1 MPLFNIR
8 QYACWTFEAGIDVC
22 VDIIF
27 HAGTILL
34 VMKKDIEDRKETIK
48 ETPKENK
55 LGVMPVGKLLASMS
69 IPTMFSM
76 LIQALYNIVDSIF
89 VSRLS
94 EKALTA
100 VSLAFPMQNLLIAF
114 AVGISVGICSV
125 VSRRLGEKRE
135 DEAFK
140 AAETGYAILLICTV
154 AFMLI
159 GVFFSKPFFKIYTN
173 DPELIQMGTSYLR
186 ICLIVSLGCFLGVF
200 NEKILQATGDT
211 IHPMIIQLC
220 GAIFNIVFDPIL
232 IFGYFGFPAMGIE
245 GAAYATVAGQFVSMF
260 VGIFYAKRNQY
271 VNIKFLRFSIDRKAA
286 KDILQVG
293 LPSVVMQGIGTI
305 MTSLMNAIL
314 ITYEIVATTV
324 FGVYFKL
331 QSFVFMPV
339 FGLNSGLMP
348 ILAYNYGAKNRERMM
363 KALRLGM
370 IVAFA
375 IMVLGMLAFML
386 IPDALLGLFE
396 ASPRML
402 EVGEVALRRIALSF
416 PLAAFTI
423 ILGALFQA
431 MGDGYISMITS
442 LTRQIG
448 ILIPSAWL
456 LGKLFGLD
464 AIWFSFIIAEVVVI
478 VLSVMFFG
486 KEKKK
491 LEF

>member
-1 MPLFNIR
+1 ME
-8 QYACWTFEAGIDVC
+8 QV
-22 VDIIF
+22 
-27 HAGTILL
+27 
-34 VMKKDIEDRKETIK
+34 KEI
-48 ETPKENK
+48 KENK

-100 VSLAFPMQNLLIAF
+100 VSLAFPMQNLLTAF
-114 AVGISVGICSV
+114 AVGLSVGICSV
-125 VSRRLGEKRE
+125 VSRRLGEKKE
-135 DEAFK
+135 NEAFK
-140 AAETGYAILLICTV
+140 TAETGYAILLICTV
-154 AFMLI
+154 AFMII
-159 GVFFSKPFFKIYTN
+159 GAVFSESFFRIYTQ
-173 DPELIQMGTSYLR
+173 DEELVQLGTTYLR
-186 ICLIVSLGCFLGVF
+186 ICLIISLGCFIGVF
-200 NEKILQATGDT
+200 NEKILQSTGDT

-220 GAIFNIVFDPIL
+220 GAIFNIIFDPIL
-232 IFGYFGFPAMGIE
+232 IFGYLGFPAMGIA
-245 GAAYATVAGQFVSMF
+245 GAAYATVGGQLLTMLIGIYFV
-260 VGIFYAKRNQY
+260 KKNQY
-271 VNIKFLRFSIDRKAA
+271 VNIKFFKISIDKQST

-293 LPSVVMQGIGTI
+293 LPSVVMQGIGTV

-314 ITYEIVATTV
+314 ITYDIIATTV

-348 ILAYNYGAKNRERMM
+348 ILAYNYGAKNKDRMM

-370 IVAFA
+370 TVAFI
-375 IMVLGMLAFML
+375 IMLLGMIAFIL
-386 IPDALLGLFE
+386 IPDVLLGLFE

-402 EVGEVALRRIALSF
+402 DVGEIALRRISYSF

-423 ILGALFQA
+423 VIGALFQA

-442 LTRQIG
+442 ITRQIG
-448 ILIPSAWL
+448 VLIPAAWI
-456 LGKLFGLD
+456 LGKLFGLN
-464 AIWFSFIIAEVVVI
+464 AVWFSFIIAEIVVI
-478 VLSVMFFG
+478 ILNLIFFG

>member
-1 MPLFNIR
+1 ME
-8 QYACWTFEAGIDVC
+8 QV
-22 VDIIF
+22 
-27 HAGTILL
+27 
-34 VMKKDIEDRKETIK
+34 KEI
-48 ETPKENK
+48 KENK

-100 VSLAFPMQNLLIAF
+100 VSLAYPMQNLLIAF
-114 AVGISVGICSV
+114 AVGLSVGICSV

-135 DEAFK
+135 LEAFK
-140 AAETGYAILLICTV
+140 AAETGYSILLICTV
-154 AFMLI
+154 LFMIIGAVFSEAF
-159 GVFFSKPFFKIYTN
+159 FRIYTQ
-173 DPELIQMGTSYLR
+173 DEELIQLGTTYLR
-186 ICLIVSLGCFLGVF
+186 ICLIISLGCFIGVF
-200 NEKILQATGDT
+200 NEKILQSTGDT

-220 GAIFNIVFDPIL
+220 GAIFNIIFDPIL
-232 IFGYFGFPAMGIE
+232 IFGYFGFPAMGIA
-245 GAAYATVAGQFVSMF
+245 GAAYATVGGQLLSMF
-260 VGIFYAKRNQY
+260 IGIYFVRKNQY
-271 VNIKFLRFSIDRKAA
+271 VNIKFFKMAIDKQST

-293 LPSVVMQGIGTI
+293 LPSVVMQGIGTV

-314 ITYEIVATTV
+314 ITYDIVATTV

-348 ILAYNYGAKNRERMM
+348 ILAYNYGAKNKERMM

-370 IVAFA
+370 TVAF
-375 IMVLGMLAFML
+375 IIMLAGMIVFIL
-386 IPDALLGLFE
+386 IPDVLLGLFE
-396 ASPRML
+396 ASPKML
-402 EVGEVALRRIALSF
+402 EIGEVALRRISYSF
-416 PLAAFTI
+416 PLAAFI
-423 ILGALFQA
+423 IVIGALFQA

-442 LTRQIG
+442 ITRQIG
-448 ILIPSAWL
+448 VLIPAAWI

-464 AIWFSFIIAEVVVI
+464 AIWFCFIIAELF
-478 VLSVMFFG
+478 VLILNIIFFG

>member
-1 MPLFNIR
+1 ME
-8 QYACWTFEAGIDVC
+8 QV
-22 VDIIF
+22 
-27 HAGTILL
+27 
-34 VMKKDIEDRKETIK
+34 KEI
-48 ETPKENK
+48 KENK

-114 AVGISVGICSV
+114 AVGLSVGICSV

-135 DEAFK
+135 KEAFK
-140 AAETGYAILLICTV
+140 AAETGYSILLICTV
-154 AFMLI
+154 LFMII
-159 GVFFSKPFFKIYTN
+159 GAVFSESFFRIYTQ
-173 DPELIQMGTSYLR
+173 DEELVQLGTTYLR
-186 ICLIVSLGCFLGVF
+186 ICLIISLGCFIGVF
-200 NEKILQATGDT
+200 NEKILQSTGDT

-220 GAIFNIVFDPIL
+220 GAIFNIIFDPIL
-232 IFGYFGFPAMGIE
+232 IFGYFGFPAMGIA
-245 GAAYATVAGQFVSMF
+245 GAAYATVGGQLLSMF
-260 VGIFYAKRNQY
+260 IGIYFVRKNQY
-271 VNIKFLRFSIDRKAA
+271 VNIKFFKLAIDKQAT

-293 LPSVVMQGIGTI
+293 LPSVVMQGIGTV

-314 ITYEIVATTV
+314 ITYDIVATTV

-370 IVAFA
+370 TVAFI
-375 IMVLGMLAFML
+375 IMLLGMIAFIL
-386 IPDALLGLFE
+386 IPDVLLNLFE
-396 ASPRML
+396 ASPKML
-402 EVGEVALRRIALSF
+402 EIGEIALRRISYSF

-423 ILGALFQA
+423 VIGALFQA

-442 LTRQIG
+442 ITRQIG
-448 ILIPSAWL
+448 ILIPAAWI

-464 AIWFSFIIAEVVVI
+464 AIWFCFIIAEIVVI
-478 VLSVMFFG
+478 ILNLLFFG

-491 LEF
+491 LNF